1 MKQTWL
7 WLGIS
12 LAVVVLALWGGLVLL
27 PHWLQQTADPDP
39 ASYRQPYLSTDEQSF
54 TTVYY
59 TTGDKRYLLPLTIPI
74 NNTREVA
81 KIALEKLL
89 AGPPDEFSS
98 SVIPEGTK
106 LRDVYMVGDTIFVD
120 LTKDFLEVGEEEAQ
134 AAVDCIV
141 QTVLPV
147 TSRYLLQIMVEGQ
160 VCPELAGT
168 DISLP
173 LDDTPFNILNPQ
185 EAPKGKDICLITAYF
200 CDEYAMYLV
209 PVSIAMPRDLLMAA
223 EDPELFLARETIELL
238 LLGPDEDSG
247 LFATFYPGAQLLSL
261 EIKESIAYVNLSAE
275 ALDYGGGAAF
285 EQLFVKSL
293 VYSLTDLTGINAV
306 QILIEGE
313 IEQYLPEGMDV
324 STPIFP
330 YDKINE
336 PFQRAGGYN

>member
-1 MKQTWL
+1 MKHTWL

-27 PHWLQQTADPDP
+27 PHWLQHTAGPDP
-39 ASYRQPYLSTDEQSF
+39 TSYRQPYLSTEEQSF

-59 TTGDKRYLLPLTIPI
+59 TTGDKRYLLPLAIPI

-81 KIALEKLL
+81 KTALEKLL

-120 LTKDFLEVGEEEAQ
+120 LTKDFLKVAEDESQ
-134 AAVDCIV
+134 LAVDCII

-173 LDDTPFNILNPQ
+173 YNDAPFNLLNPEDAQ
-185 EAPKGKDICLITAYF
+185 KGSDICVVTAYF
-200 CDEYAMYLV
+200 SDEYAMYLV
-209 PVSIAMPRDLLMAA
+209 PVSMAIPRILLVTA
-223 EDPELFLARETIELL
+223 ENPDIFLARETIELL

-247 LFATFYPGAQLLSL
+247 LFATIYPGTRLLDF
-261 EIKESIAYVNLSAE
+261 EIRERVAYVDLSAD
-275 ALDYGGGAAF
+275 ALAYGGGTAF
-285 EQLFVKSL
+285 EQFFVKSL
-293 VYSLTDLTGINAV
+293 VCSLTDLTGIDAV

-313 IEQYLPEGMDV
+313 IVQYLPEGLDI

-330 YDKINE
+330 YKKINLGNRE
-336 PFQRAGGYN
+336 

>member
-1 MKQTWL
+1 MKHTWM

-27 PHWLQQTADPDP
+27 PHWLQHTADPDP
-39 ASYRQPYLSTDEQSF
+39 ITYRQPYLSTEEQSF
-54 TTVYY
+54 ATVYY

-106 LRDVYMVGDTIFVD
+106 LRDVYMVGDTIYVD
-120 LTKDFLEVGEEEAQ
+120 LTKDFLEVGEDEAQ
-134 AAVDCIV
+134 LAVECIV

-173 LDDTPFNILNPQ
+173 LDDAPFNLLNP
-185 EAPKGKDICLITAYF
+185 EDAPKGKDICLATAYF

-209 PVSIAMPRDLLMAA
+209 PVSMAMPKDLLNSA
-223 EDPELFLARETIELL
+223 ENPELFLARETIDLL
-238 LLGPDEDSG
+238 LLGPDEDSS
-247 LFATFYPGAQLLSL
+247 LFATFYPGAQLLGL
-261 EIKESIAYVNLSAE
+261 EIKERIAYVNLSAE
-275 ALDYGGGAAF
+275 ALDYGGGTAF
-285 EQLFVKSL
+285 EQIFVKSL
-293 VYSLTDLTGINAV
+293 VCSLTDLTGIDAV

-313 IEQYLPEGMDV
+313 IEQYLPEGTDI
-324 STPIFP
+324 STPLYPFN
-330 YDKINE
+330 KINE
-336 PFQRAGGYN
+336 PF